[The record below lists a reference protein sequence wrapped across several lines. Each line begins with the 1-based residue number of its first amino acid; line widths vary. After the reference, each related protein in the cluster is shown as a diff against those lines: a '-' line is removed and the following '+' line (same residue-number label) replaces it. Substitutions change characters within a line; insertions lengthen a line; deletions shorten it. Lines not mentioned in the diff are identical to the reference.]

1 MKVFW
6 LHLVGLAMFIIRAH
20 LSMYQGYSAV
30 PFRVQSFAR
39 LRLVRCD
46 DCHNWPN
53 LQSWSGDNHKFWLR
67 IFLMCSI
74 CILYFSNKSKKDY
87 LYEGPYYLVPYR
99 RKTNQR
105 NIIDTIKSKTKNDQY
120 TRSIIDFPMYN
131 RISAPQ
137 ARENLSI
144 WHDFLEIFWF
154 VSVNRYLLINL
165 DPPWG
170 WGILSENQG
179 IKTDIQGKS

>member
-1 MKVFW
+1 MEVFW
-6 LHLVGLAMFIIRAH
+6 LHLVGLVMFIIRAH

-39 LRLVRCD
+39 LWRVRCD
-46 DCHNWPN
+46 DCHNWSN

-105 NIIDTIKSKTKNDQY
+105 NIIDTIKSKNQKWSIHKVNNWFSHVRADLKVNPLC
-120 TRSIIDFPMYN
+120 TRIDYPELQIM
-131 RISAPQ
+131 
-137 ARENLSI
+137 
-144 WHDFLEIFWF
+144 
-154 VSVNRYLLINL
+154 INYHEK
-165 DPPWG
+165 
-170 WGILSENQG
+170 SENR
-179 IKTDIQGKS
+179 D